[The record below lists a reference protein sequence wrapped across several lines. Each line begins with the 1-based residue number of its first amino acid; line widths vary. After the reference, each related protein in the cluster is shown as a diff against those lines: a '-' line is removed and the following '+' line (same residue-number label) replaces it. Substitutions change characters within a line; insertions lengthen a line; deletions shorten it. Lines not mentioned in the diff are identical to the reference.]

1 MATQHDILQEMDKI
15 LEQLVKT
22 AEKLCVLS
30 KQGFE
35 EDELVKLQKA
45 QEQMVNKLTTLDD
58 AFKNVSSNGST
69 EPILRERI
77 DQKIEE
83 FQRLNTTFIDNI
95 KTTHGLQ
102 RGKKKKS

>member
-1 MATQHDILQEMDKI
+1 MPTQHDILLEMDKI

-22 AEKLCVLS
+22 AERLCALS

-35 EDELVKLQKA
+35 EDELIKLQQA

-58 AFKNVSSNGST
+58 AFKSVPSKEAA
-69 EPILRERI
+69 EPILRESI

-83 FQRLNTTFIDNI
+83 FQRLNSSFIDNI
-95 KTTHGLQ
+95 KSSHGLNK
-102 RGKKKKS
+102 GKKKK

>member
-1 MATQHDILQEMDKI
+1 MPTQHDILIEMEKI

-22 AEKLCVLS
+22 AERLCALS

-35 EDELVKLQKA
+35 EEELVKLQQA

-58 AFKNVSSNGST
+58 AFKAVPSKGSA
-69 EPILRERI
+69 EPILRESI

-83 FQRLNTTFIDNI
+83 FQRLNSSFIDNI
-95 KTTHGLQ
+95 KNTHGFHK
-102 RGKKKKS
+102 GKKKK